1 MKNLKPLITLETLIK
16 LGVVLL
22 LIIAATTNQQ
32 YSFYNFVRWTITV
45 SSIYL
50 AYKSYENKQ
59 NGLVIYF
66 IATAVLF
73 NPFQKIWFTKEIW
86 HLIDFIIAG
95 ITSFTITLDWNRNK
109 KNAVSKF

>member
-1 MKNLKPLITLETLIK
+1 MKNLKHLVTFGIVIK

-32 YSFYNFVRWTITV
+32 YSFYNFVRWTMMV

-66 IATAVLF
+66 VVIAILF
-73 NPFQKIWFTKEIW
+73 NPFRKFWFAKEIW

-95 ITSFTITLDWNRNK
+95 ITLFTIVHDWNHNK
-109 KNAVSKF
+109 KNVVSKF